1 MYLLTPSLFIDHL
14 ISEGTETGFGRIKTV
29 ETPSCRCL
37 LDGVLALVPTGHRQF
52 EMLSQFFPPGSG
64 SSSSPVFMPHIDSLP
79 SEK

>member
-1 MYLLTPSLFIDHL
+1 MYLLISSPFIDHL

-37 LDGVLALVPTGHRQF
+37 LDGVPAVLAAGHRQV
-52 EMLSQFFPPGSG
+52 EMLPQFFPPGSG
-64 SSSSPVFMPHIDSLP
+64 SSSPVFMPHVGSLP